1 LSDTPPAVP
10 PASPRR
16 HARWGRRLLWGL
28 LGLVGL
34 LVLVGVGALVYLTG
48 PSGEAWLVR
57 KGVTLANEQL
67 SGRLELGGL
76 DLSPGGLVLTDLKL
90 YDPEGE
96 LVAEFARVE
105 VRARLLALV
114 RQHVDLT
121 SAKVE
126 RPRLYLAQDER
137 GLNLSRALEPRNP
150 APEEPSQ
157 GRGRL
162 RLDLREL
169 VLEDGYVDFRQEVE
183 DGPERHV
190 RLEDFDAKGSAHYAA
205 ATQGFGADLEA
216 TGGLTRPVAGPV
228 HLTLKG
234 GGEEGALQAEV
245 DLGIAGLVLD
255 ASGNLKLPPE
265 VAPGQPEGKLQ
276 GQVAVRRFSAPPALL
291 KGFVPTWPLRVP
303 VSLEGT
309 AGMDGDVVRVDALA
323 KAAEATLDV
332 EGDLDLENL
341 RSSGFTAKARDVDL
355 SQLVEEGPKT
365 NIHADLVAK
374 GGGTRLET
382 LEGDAKLIVSPSEY
396 QGQPLGPVELEASA
410 KSGQFALSRLQ
421 VLLPGASLRAKGQG
435 TLEKMRVDG
444 GFTAGNLALLSRSL
458 SQLMPGS
465 VPPMAGSGTLDF
477 VVEGPLRTPGVE
489 AHGGFA
495 TLVYGTDLAL
505 KDLTVKVELPDVTRP
520 LDTDASLVVAELRT
534 GGRTFKDLAAT
545 VATRERKLDATV
557 RVQGDAQLGIAL
569 GGRVDEDGQG
579 LAVDALSLSWPE
591 ATWKLQRPTHVGFG
605 GGRLEVEPALTLT
618 SGPQSLS
625 LRGAKQGEQVAARV
639 ELGAFDLTKL
649 PRAFVPESLGL
660 GGTVTG
666 HVAARGRL
674 PRPEAETHLR
684 WNDGRVQGYEGLQAA
699 LDGRY
704 VKDRATGTLSASLPV
719 ARLSADFDVP
729 VQGVLKRRRDAM
741 SLKVN
746 LEDLDMAGVMKLA
759 KQPEGPSGHLAGT
772 LAVVGPAREPRLDF
786 LLRGRDVRYQV
797 PPPGFSLKEPLAFE
811 LRAASD
817 AEDGTLDARLELQ
830 GLAKQ
835 AYVALRTPFTLGGLM
850 AKPPTPDEA
859 FAAAVELEARVAELP
874 LTLLQ
879 GMPGVDRP
887 GGTVSAQV
895 DIQGPMLMPR
905 GKLAVQALGA
915 TANGI
920 PPLNSQLTVTG
931 GEKDVKVSLA
941 AQRQEGPLAQLEAT
955 LLAPLG
961 ALQDREVYGRIPFR
975 IRGRL
980 MPVSLQELPG
990 LASARTGPPSTPG
1003 STPQGVQGVLAMEVA
1018 ARGTLDTPELDLTAG
1033 VQKLGVGSLG
1043 LGQARLHYGYKGT
1056 RSDFDVLLTAPA
1068 GGTMMVN
1075 GGVDLDVSLPAIQ
1088 QGLQYARAPLEVT
1101 LKARNFDPSF
1111 LSGATEMVRSLG
1123 GLVQADAALAGT
1135 VGAPTFQGTL
1145 AWKDGVLGLMG
1156 MGEYRDIQL
1165 ALEATRESIA
1175 LRTLSAKAGNGSLRL
1190 EAPLTAVRTREGE
1203 YELSSPQG
1211 REHPLVT
1218 QDFPIIFDDQL
1229 MAVVSMRAKIEGTLS
1244 ERLVNLRNVSVPE
1257 ATIVLPELK
1266 RKDLQPLERPGDV
1279 VLVRNGVPVERKK
1292 RQRQEQPA
1300 PGTPAR
1306 DREENIPD
1314 ATPSAPDRAAVG
1326 GSGEGSQGERGAQ
1339 AEDLAK
1345 AVDEAGAEEDVEV
1358 EQEAPLRTYWVNV
1371 NAPRNL
1377 WVKGS
1382 DVNVELGLSEDFR
1395 VEYRDE
1401 ARMFGEVRVLRG
1413 RVDVLGRRFD
1423 VQRDSQVRFT
1433 GPATVPYINVT
1444 AEHRNDAAKV
1454 TVFVTIRGQGQ
1465 DLTLK
1470 PTSDPPLPESEIY
1483 TLLATGRRTLERGS
1497 GASMTASAQ
1506 AASVVGSLVANEA
1519 RKALAAKLPLDVLSI
1534 EAGKSGIEG
1543 TKLEVGTYVT
1553 DKIYVGYTGR
1563 VGANPQQGENA
1574 NAVRFE
1580 YQLGTRWSL
1589 EGQYGDAR
1597 SGGLDL
1603 IWSNEY

>member
-1 LSDTPPAVP
+1 M
-10 PASPRR
+10 
-16 HARWGRRLLWGL
+16 LWGL

-34 LVLVGVGALVYLTG
+34 VVLLVVGALVYLTG

-57 KGVTLANEQL
+57 KGVALANEQL

-76 DLSPGGLVLTDLKL
+76 DLSPGGAVLTDLKL

-96 LVAEFARVE
+96 LVAEIARVE
-105 VRARLLALV
+105 ARLGLGQLV
-114 RQHVDLT
+114 RQHVDL
-121 SAKVE
+121 SLAKVE

-150 APEEPSQ
+150 KPEEPSQ
-157 GRGRL
+157 GRGTL
-162 RLDLREL
+162 RVDVREL

-183 DGPERHV
+183 EGPERHV
-190 RLEDFDAKGSAHYAA
+190 RLEDFDAKGTAGYAA
-205 ATQGFGADLEA
+205 ATQGFNADLTA
-216 TGGLTRPVAGPV
+216 TGGLALPVAGPV
-228 HLTLKG
+228 RLTLKG
-234 GGEEGALQAEV
+234 GGEEGALQADMGLEV
-245 DLGIAGLVLD
+245 AGLLLD
-255 ASGNLKLPPE
+255 AGGTVKLPPE
-265 VAPGQPEGKLQ
+265 PPPGQPEGTLR
-276 GQVAVRRFSAPPALL
+276 GQVTVRRLVAPPEFL
-291 KGFVPTWPLRVP
+291 KAFVPTWPLLVP

-309 AGMDGDVVRVDALA
+309 AGMDGDLVRVDAQA
-323 KAAEATLDV
+323 KAADATLGLK
-332 EGDLDLENL
+332 GDLDLEHL
-341 RSSGFTAKARDVDL
+341 RTSGFTATARDVDL

-365 NIHADLVAK
+365 NVHADLVAK
-374 GGGTRLET
+374 GGGTSLET
-382 LEGDAKLIVSPSEY
+382 LDGSVDLTVSPSEY

-410 KSGQFALSRLQ
+410 KNGQYTLSRLL

-435 TLEKMRVDG
+435 TEEKMRVDG
-444 GFTAGNLALLSRSL
+444 GFTAGNLALLSQTL
-458 SQLMPGS
+458 SRLLPGT
-465 VPPMAGSGTLDF
+465 VAPMSGNGTLDF
-477 VVEGPLRTPGVE
+477 VVEGPLRTPSLQ
-489 AHGGFA
+489 AQGGFA
-495 TLVYGTDLAL
+495 TLTYGPDLAL
-505 KDLTVKVELPDVTRP
+505 RELSVKVELPDVTRP
-520 LDTDASLVVAELRT
+520 LDTDASLVVSELRSGT
-534 GGRTFKDLAAT
+534 RTFKDLAAT
-545 VATRERKLDATV
+545 IATRERKLDATV
-557 RVQGDAQLGIAL
+557 RVQGDAQLGLTL
-569 GGRVDEDGQG
+569 GGLVDEDGQG
-579 LAVDALSLSWPE
+579 LAVDALTLAWPE
-591 ATWKLQRPTHVGFG
+591 ATWTLQRPTHVGFG

-618 SGPQSLS
+618 SGPQTLS
-625 LRGAKQGEQVAARV
+625 LRGAKEGEQVTARV

-666 HVAARGRL
+666 FVSARGRL
-674 PRPEAETHLR
+674 PRPDAEANLR
-684 WNDGRVQGYEGLQAA
+684 WDDGRAQGYEGLQAA
-699 LDGRY
+699 VDARY
-704 VKDRATGTLSASLPV
+704 VKDRATGKLSANLPV
-719 ARLSADFDVP
+719 ARLAADFDVP
-729 VQGVLKRRRDAM
+729 VQGVLKRRRDLM
-741 SLKVN
+741 SIKVD
-746 LEDLDMAGVMKLA
+746 LEDLDVAGVMKLA
-759 KQPEGPSGHLAGT
+759 KQPPGPSGHLSGT
-772 LAVVGPAREPRLDF
+772 LAVAGPAREPRLDF
-786 LLRGRDVRYQV
+786 VLNGRDMRYQV
-797 PPPGFSLKEPLAFE
+797 PPPGFSLKDPLAFV
-811 LRAASD
+811 LSAKSD
-817 AEDGTLDARLELQ
+817 EQDGTLDARLELQ
-830 GLAKQ
+830 GLASQ
-835 AYVALRTPFTLGGLM
+835 AYVALRTPYTLGGLM

-859 FAAAVELEARVAELP
+859 LSAALELEARIAELP
-874 LTLLQ
+874 LTMLQ
-879 GMPGVDRP
+879 GMPGVDKP
-887 GGTVSAQV
+887 GGTLSAQLDFKGSV
-895 DIQGPMLMPR
+895 LVPQ
-905 GKLAVQALGA
+905 GKLSVQAAGA

-920 PPLNSQLTVTG
+920 PPLNGQLSVTG
-931 GEKDVKVSLA
+931 GDKDVKVSLA

-980 MPVSLQELPG
+980 MPVSLQDLPG
-990 LASARTGPPSTPG
+990 LARARTGPPPTPG
-1003 STPQGVQGVLAMEVA
+1003 TNPQGLQGVLAMEVA
-1018 ARGTLDTPELDLTAG
+1018 ARGTLDTPEVDLTAG
-1033 VQKLGVGSLG
+1033 VQKLGVGTLG
-1043 LGQARLHYGYKGT
+1043 LGQARMHYTYKGIH
-1056 RSDFDVLLTAPA
+1056 SAFDALLTAPA
-1068 GGTMMVN
+1068 GGTLMVT
-1075 GGVDLDVSLPAIQ
+1075 GGVDLDVSLPAFEN
-1088 QGLQYARAPLEVT
+1088 GLQYTRAPLEVS

-1123 GLVQADAALAGT
+1123 GLVQADATLAGT

-1156 MGEYRDIQL
+1156 MGEYREIQL
-1165 ALEATRESIA
+1165 ALEATQEALA

-1190 EAPLTAVRTREGE
+1190 EAPLTAVRTRAGE
-1203 YELSSPQG
+1203 YELSSPKEN
-1211 REHPLVT
+1211 EHPLVA
-1218 QDFPIIFDDQL
+1218 QDFPIIYDDQL
-1229 MAVVSMRAKIEGTLS
+1229 MAVLSMRAKVEGTLS
-1244 ERLVNLRNVSVPE
+1244 EKLVNLRNVSVPE

-1279 VLVRNGVPVERKK
+1279 VLVRNGVPVERKRRK
-1292 RQRQEQPA
+1292 QQQQRSPGS
-1300 PGTPAR
+1300 PGTPTEK
-1306 DREENIPD
+1306 DEEENIPD
-1314 ATPSAPDRAAVG
+1314 ATPSGARRTAVG
-1326 GSGEGSQGERGAQ
+1326 GSGTPNPASGRPEQ

-1345 AVDEAGAEEDVEV
+1345 AVDEAGADEELET

-1401 ARMFGEVRVLRG
+1401 ARLFGEVRVLRG

-1444 AEHRNDAAKV
+1444 AEHRNDNAKV

-1465 DLTLK
+1465 ELTLK

-1534 EAGKSGIEG
+1534 EAGDSGISG

-1563 VGANPQQGENA
+1563 VGANLQQGENA

>member
-1 LSDTPPAVP
+1 LSD
-10 PASPRR
+10 RK
-16 HARWGRRLLWGL
+16 RWARRLLWGV

-34 LVLVGVGALVYLTG
+34 VVLVVVGALIYVTSR
-48 PSGEAWLVR
+48 SGEAWLVR
-57 KGVTLANEQL
+57 KGVALANEQF

-76 DLSPGGLVLTDLKL
+76 DLSLNGAVLTDLKL

-96 LVAEFARVE
+96 LVAEIARVE
-105 VRARLLALV
+105 ARLRLGALAG
-114 RQHVDLT
+114 QHVDLT
-121 SAKVE
+121 LAKVE

-150 APEEPSQ
+150 KPEEPPQ
-157 GRGRL
+157 GRGTL
-162 RLDLREL
+162 RLDVRDL

-190 RLEDFDAKGSAHYAA
+190 RLEDFDAKGTAHYAA
-205 ATQGFGADLEA
+205 ATQGFGADLQA
-216 TGGLTRPVAGPV
+216 TGGLARPVAGPV
-228 HLTLKG
+228 RLTLKG
-234 GGEEGALQAEV
+234 GGEEGALQADV
-245 DLGIAGLVLD
+245 DFEAAGLVLD
-255 ASGNLKLPPE
+255 ASGKVRLPPE
-265 VAPGQPEGKLQ
+265 AAPGQPEGKLQ
-276 GQVAVRRFSAPPALL
+276 GEVTVRRLSAPPALL
-291 KGFVPTWPLRVP
+291 KGFVPAWPLKVP
-303 VSLEGT
+303 VELEAK
-309 AGMDGDVVRVDALA
+309 AGMDGDLVRLDALA
-323 KAAEATLDV
+323 KAADASLDV
-332 EGDLDLENL
+332 EGDLDLEHL
-341 RSSGFTAKARDVDL
+341 RTRGVTVKARTVDL

-365 NIHADLVAK
+365 NLHADLIAK
-374 GGGTRLET
+374 GGGTSLET
-382 LEGDAKLIVSPSEY
+382 LDGEVDLTVSPSEY
-396 QGQPLGPVELEASA
+396 EGQPLGPVELEASA
-410 KSGQFALSRLQ
+410 KNGQFALSRLQ
-421 VLLPGASLRAKGQG
+421 VLLPGASLRAQGQG
-435 TLEKMRVDG
+435 TQERLRLDG
-444 GFTAGNLALLSRSL
+444 GLTAGNLALLSQSL
-458 SQLMPGS
+458 SKLLPGS
-465 VPPMAGSGTLDF
+465 VPAMSGSGTLDF
-477 VVEGPLRTPGVE
+477 VVEGPLRTPGLE
-489 AHGGFA
+489 AHGGFVSLA
-495 TLVYGTDLAL
+495 YGPDLAL
-505 KDLTVKVELPDVTRP
+505 KDLTVRVELPDVTRP

-545 VATRERKLDATV
+545 VATRERKLAATV
-557 RVQGDAQLGIAL
+557 RVQGDAQLGLVL
-569 GGRVDEDGQG
+569 GGLVDEDGQG
-579 LAVDALSLSWPE
+579 LAVDALTLSWPE

-605 GGRLEVEPALTLT
+605 GGRMEVEPALTLT

-625 LRGAKQGEQVAARV
+625 LRGAKEGEQVTARV

-666 HVAARGRL
+666 FVSARGRL
-674 PRPEAETHLR
+674 PRPDAETNLR
-684 WNDGRVQGYEGLQAA
+684 WENGRASGYEGLNAA
-699 LDGRY
+699 LNARY
-704 VKDRATGTLSASLPV
+704 VKDRATGRLSADLPV
-719 ARLSADFDVP
+719 ARLGADFDVP

-741 SLKVN
+741 SIKVN
-746 LEDLDMAGVMKLA
+746 LEDLDVAGVMKLA
-759 KQPEGPSGHLAGT
+759 KQPPGPSGRLSGT
-772 LAVVGPAREPRLDF
+772 LALEGPAREPRLDF
-786 LLRGRDVRYQV
+786 VLNGRDVRYEA
-797 PPPGFSLKEPLAFE
+797 PPPGFSLKQPLAFK
-811 LRAASD
+811 LAAASD
-817 AEDGTLDARLELQ
+817 AQDGTLDARLDVE
-830 GLAKQ
+830 GLAQ
-835 AYVALRTPFTLGGLM
+835 QTYVALRTPFTLGGLL
-850 AKPPTPDEA
+850 AKPPTADDV
-859 FAAAVELEARVAELP
+859 FAAAMEVEARVAALP

-879 GMPGVDRP
+879 GMPGVEAP
-887 GGTVSAQV
+887 GGTVSAQLDLRGSV
-895 DIQGPMLMPR
+895 LVPH
-905 GKLAVQALGA
+905 GKLAVQVADA
-915 TANGI
+915 TANGV
-920 PPLNSQLTVTG
+920 PPQTGELTVTG
-931 GEKDVKVSLA
+931 GDKDVKVALLV
-941 AQRQEGPLAQLEAT
+941 QRKEGPLAQLDAT

-980 MPVSLQELPG
+980 MPVSIQELPG
-990 LASARTGPPSTPG
+990 IARVRSGPPPAPG
-1003 STPQGVQGVLAMEVA
+1003 TNPKGLQGVLAVEIA

-1033 VQKLGVGSLG
+1033 IQKLGVGNLG

-1068 GGTMMVN
+1068 GGTLMVN

-1088 QGLQYARAPLEVT
+1088 RGLQYTRAPLEVT

-1123 GLVQADAALAGT
+1123 GLMQADAKLAGT
-1135 VGAPTFQGTL
+1135 VGAPTFQGNL
-1145 AWKDGVLGLMG
+1145 AWKDGLIGLMG
-1156 MGEYRDIQL
+1156 LGEYRDIQL
-1165 ALEATRESIA
+1165 ALEANQESIA
-1175 LRTLSAKAGNGSLRL
+1175 LRTLSANAGNGSLRL
-1190 EAPLTAVRTREGE
+1190 EAPLTAVRTGSGE
-1203 YELSSPQG
+1203 FELSSPQG
-1211 REHPLVT
+1211 NEHPLVAK
-1218 QDFPIIFDDQL
+1218 DFPIIFDDQL
-1229 MAVVSMRAKIEGTLS
+1229 MAVLTMRAKIEGTLS

-1266 RKDLQPLERPGDV
+1266 RKDLQPLERPEDV

-1292 RQRQEQPA
+1292 RKAQQQPS

-1306 DREENIPD
+1306 DQEENLPD
-1314 ATPSAPDRAAVG
+1314 ATPTASTRTAVG
-1326 GSGEGSQGERGAQ
+1326 GSGPGTQAQ
-1339 AEDLAK
+1339 DLAK
-1345 AVDEAGAEEDVEV
+1345 AVDQAAPDEEVEL

-1395 VEYRDE
+1395 VEYREE
-1401 ARMFGEVRVLRG
+1401 ARLFGEVRVLRG

-1444 AEHRNDAAKV
+1444 AEHRNETAKV

-1465 DLTLK
+1465 ELTLK

-1534 EAGKSGIEG
+1534 EAGDSGLAG
-1543 TKLEVGTYVT
+1543 AKLEVGTYVT

-1563 VGANPQQGENA
+1563 VGANPLQGENA

-1580 YQLGTRWSL
+1580 YQFSPRWSL

-1603 IWSNEY
+1603 IWSKEY

>member
-1 LSDTPPAVP
+1 MSD
-10 PASPRR
+10 RK
-16 HARWGRRLLWGL
+16 RWGRRLLWGL

-34 LVLVGVGALVYLTG
+34 VVLLVVGALIYLTS

-57 KGVTLANEQL
+57 KGVALANEQL

-76 DLSPGGLVLTDLKL
+76 DLSPGGAVLTDLKL

-96 LVAEFARVE
+96 LVAEIARVDAR
-105 VRARLLALV
+105 VRLGPLV

-121 SAKVE
+121 SVKVE

-150 APEEPSQ
+150 KPEEPPQ
-157 GRGRL
+157 GRGKL
-162 RLDLREL
+162 QLDLREL

-183 DGPERHV
+183 DGPERQV
-190 RLEDFDAKGSAHYAA
+190 RLEDFDAKGSARYAA

-228 HLTLKG
+228 RLVLKG
-234 GGEEGALQAEV
+234 GGEEGALQADV
-245 DLGIAGLVLD
+245 DLGVAGLVLD

-276 GQVAVRRFSAPPALL
+276 GQVTVRQLSAPPALL
-291 KGFVPTWPLRVP
+291 KGFVPTWPLVVP

-309 AGMDGDVVRVDALA
+309 AGLDGDVVRVDALA
-323 KAAEATLDV
+323 KAADATLDV
-332 EGDLDLENL
+332 EGDLDLEHL
-341 RSSGFTAKARDVDL
+341 RTRGFTAKARDVDL

-365 NIHADLVAK
+365 KLHADLLAK
-374 GGGTRLET
+374 GGGTSLET
-382 LEGDAKLIVSPSEY
+382 LDGEVDLTVSPSEY

-410 KSGQFALSRLQ
+410 KDGQFALSRLQ
-421 VLLPGASLRAKGQG
+421 VLLPGASLRAQGQG
-435 TLEKMRVDG
+435 TQERMRVDG
-444 GFTAGNLALLSRSL
+444 GFTAGNLALLSQAL
-458 SQLMPGS
+458 SRLLPGA

-477 VVEGPLRTPGVE
+477 VVEGPLRTPGLE

-495 TLVYGTDLAL
+495 TLAYGADLAL
-505 KDLTVKVELPDVTRP
+505 RDITVKVELPDVTRP

-545 VATRERKLDATV
+545 VATRERELDATV
-557 RVQGDAQLGIAL
+557 RVQGDAQVGITL
-569 GGRVDEDGQG
+569 GGLVDEDGQG

-591 ATWKLQRPTHVGFG
+591 ATWSLQRPTHVGFG
-605 GGRLEVEPALTLT
+605 GGRVEVEPALTLT

-625 LRGAKQGEQVAARV
+625 LRGAKEGEQVTARV

-666 HVAARGRL
+666 FVSARGRL
-674 PRPEAETHLR
+674 PRPEAEANLR
-684 WNDGRVQGYEGLQAA
+684 WDDGRVSGYEGLQAA
-699 LDGRY
+699 LNGRY
-704 VKDRATGTLSASLPV
+704 VKDRATGTLSANLPV
-719 ARLSADFDVP
+719 AKLTADFDVP

-746 LEDLDMAGVMKLA
+746 LEDLDVAGVMKLA
-759 KQPEGPSGHLAGT
+759 KQPAGPSGHVAGT

-786 LLRGRDVRYQV
+786 TLRGRDVRYEV
-797 PPPGFSLKEPLAFE
+797 PPPGFSLKAPLAFE

-835 AYVALRTPFTLGGLM
+835 AYVALRTPFTLGGLL
-850 AKPPTPDEA
+850 AKPPTPDDV
-859 FAAAVELEARVAELP
+859 FAAALELEARVAELP
-874 LTLLQ
+874 LTLLE
-879 GMPGVDRP
+879 GMPGVDKP
-887 GGTVSAQV
+887 GGAVSAQV
-895 DIQGPMLMPR
+895 DIQGSVLVPQGR
-905 GKLAVQALGA
+905 LAVQVAGA

-920 PPLNSQLTVTG
+920 PPQNGQLTVTG
-931 GEKDVKVSLA
+931 GEKDVKVALA
-941 AQRQEGPLAQLEAT
+941 VQRQEGPLAQLDAT

-990 LASARTGPPSTPG
+990 LARSQGGAPPTPG
-1003 STPQGVQGVLAMEVA
+1003 TNPQGVQGVLAMEVA

-1033 VQKLGVGSLG
+1033 VQKLGVGDLG
-1043 LGQARLHYGYKGT
+1043 LGQARLHYVYKGT

-1075 GGVDLDVSLPAIQ
+1075 GGVDLDVSLPALQ
-1088 QGLQYARAPLEVT
+1088 QGLQYTRAPLEVT
-1101 LKARNFDPSF
+1101 LKARDFDPSF
-1111 LSGATEMVRSLG
+1111 LSGVTEMVRSLG
-1123 GLVQADAALAGT
+1123 GVVQADAAVAGT

-1145 AWKDGVLGLMG
+1145 AWKDGLLGLMG
-1156 MGEYRDIQL
+1156 LGEYRDIQL
-1165 ALEATRESIA
+1165 ALEATEESFA

-1190 EAPLTAVRTREGE
+1190 EAPLTAVRSRRGE
-1203 YELSSPQG
+1203 YELSSPKG
-1211 REHPLVT
+1211 NEHPLVT
-1218 QDFPIIFDDQL
+1218 QDFPIVFDDQL
-1229 MAVVSMRAKIEGTLS
+1229 MAVVSMRAKIEGTLTG
-1244 ERLVNLRNVSVPE
+1244 RLVNLRNVSVPE
-1257 ATIVLPELK
+1257 ATIVLPELR

-1292 RQRQEQPA
+1292 RKRQQQPS
-1300 PGTPAR
+1300 PGTPEK
-1306 DREENIPD
+1306 DQEENLPD
-1314 ATPSAPDRAAVG
+1314 PTPSVPDRTAVG
-1326 GSGEGSQGERGAQ
+1326 GSGVAAQ
-1339 AEDLAK
+1339 AADLAR
-1345 AVDEAGAEEDVEV
+1345 AVDEAGADEDVEV

-1382 DVNVELGLSEDFR
+1382 DVNVELGLSDDFR

-1401 ARMFGEVRVLRG
+1401 ARLFGEVRVLRG

-1444 AEHRNDAAKV
+1444 AEHRNDSAKV

-1534 EAGKSGIEG
+1534 EAGDSGIAG

-1589 EGQYGDAR
+1589 EGNYGDAR

>member
-1 LSDTPPAVP
+1 
-10 PASPRR
+10 
-16 HARWGRRLLWGL
+16 
-28 LGLVGL
+28 
-34 LVLVGVGALVYLTG
+34 
-48 PSGEAWLVR
+48 
-57 KGVTLANEQL
+57 
-67 SGRLELGGL
+67 
-76 DLSPGGLVLTDLKL
+76 
-90 YDPEGE
+90 
-96 LVAEFARVE
+96 
-105 VRARLLALV
+105 
-114 RQHVDLT
+114 
-121 SAKVE
+121 
-126 RPRLYLAQDER
+126 
-137 GLNLSRALEPRNP
+137 
-150 APEEPSQ
+150 
-157 GRGRL
+157 
-162 RLDLREL
+162 
-169 VLEDGYVDFRQEVE
+169 
-183 DGPERHV
+183 
-190 RLEDFDAKGSAHYAA
+190 
-205 ATQGFGADLEA
+205 
-216 TGGLTRPVAGPV
+216 
-228 HLTLKG
+228 
-234 GGEEGALQAEV
+234 ALQADV

-255 ASGNLKLPPE
+255 AGGTVQLPPE
-265 VAPGQPEGKLQ
+265 VAPGQPEGKLK
-276 GQVAVRRFSAPPALL
+276 GEVTVRRLSAPPELI
-291 KGFVPTWPLRVP
+291 KGFVPTYPLKVP
-303 VSLEGT
+303 VSLEGK
-309 AGMDGDVVRVDALA
+309 ASLDGDLARVDALA
-323 KAAEATLDV
+323 KAADATLDL
-332 EGDLDLENL
+332 EGDLDLEHL
-341 RSSGFTAKARDVDL
+341 RTSGFTAKARDVDL
-355 SQLVEEGPKT
+355 SQLLEEGTKT

-374 GGGTRLET
+374 GGGTSLET
-382 LEGDAKLIVSPSEY
+382 LDGEVDLTVSPSEY

-410 KSGQFALSRLQ
+410 KNGQFALSRLQ
-421 VLLPGASLRAKGQG
+421 VLLPGASLRAQGQG
-435 TLEKMRVDG
+435 TQEKMRVDG
-444 GFTAGNLALLSRSL
+444 GFTAGNLALLSQSL
-458 SQLMPGS
+458 SRLLPGT

-477 VVEGPLRTPGVE
+477 VVEGPLRTPGLE
-489 AHGGFA
+489 AHGGFVS
-495 TLVYGTDLAL
+495 LSYGPDLTL

-520 LDTDASLVVAELRT
+520 LDTDASVVVSELRT

-545 VATRERKLDATV
+545 VATRERQLDATL
-557 RVQGDAQLGIAL
+557 RVQGDAQLGLVL
-569 GGRVDEDGQG
+569 GGLVDEDGQG
-579 LAVDALSLSWPE
+579 LAVNAMTLTWPE
-591 ATWKLQRPTHVGFG
+591 ATWKLQRPTHLGFG

-625 LRGAKQGEQVAARV
+625 LRGAKEGEQVSARV

-666 HVAARGRL
+666 FVSARGKL
-674 PRPEAETHLR
+674 PRPDAETDLR
-684 WNDGRVQGYEGLQAA
+684 WDEGRVSGYEGLQAA
-699 LDGRY
+699 LKGRY
-704 VKDRATGTLSASLPV
+704 VKDRATGTLAANLPV

-746 LEDLDMAGVMKLA
+746 LEDLDVAGVMKLA
-759 KQPEGPSGHLAGT
+759 KQPPGPSGRLAGT

-786 LLRGRDVRYQV
+786 VLRGQDMRYES
-797 PPPGFSLKEPLAFE
+797 PPPAFSLKQPLGFE

-835 AYVALRTPFTLGGLM
+835 AYVALRTPFTLGGVM
-850 AKPPTPDEA
+850 AKPPTPDDV
-859 FAAAVELEARVAELP
+859 FAAVLELEARVAELP

-879 GMPGVDRP
+879 GMQGVEAP

-895 DIQGPMLMPR
+895 DFKGSVLVPQGR
-905 GKLAVQALGA
+905 LAVQVAGA

-920 PPLNSQLTVTG
+920 PPQSGQLTVTG
-931 GEKDVKVSLA
+931 GDKDVKVSLA
-941 AQRQEGPLAQLEAT
+941 VQRQEGPLASLEAT

-980 MPVSLQELPG
+980 MPVSIQELPG
-990 LASARTGPPSTPG
+990 LARARTGPPPAPG
-1003 STPQGVQGVLAMEVA
+1003 TNPQGLQGLLAMEIA

-1033 VQKLGVGSLG
+1033 VQKLGVGTLG

-1088 QGLQYARAPLEVT
+1088 QGLQYTRAPLEVT

-1111 LSGATEMVRSLG
+1111 LSGATEMVRTLG
-1123 GLVQADAALAGT
+1123 GLLEADAKLAGT
-1135 VGAPTFQGTL
+1135 VGAPTFQGKL
-1145 AWKDGVLGLMG
+1145 AWKDGLLGLMG
-1156 MGEYRDIQL
+1156 LGEYRDIQL
-1165 ALEATRESIA
+1165 ALEANEQSIA

-1190 EAPLTAVRTREGE
+1190 EAPLTAVRTRGGE
-1203 YELSSPQG
+1203 FELSSPKES
-1211 REHPLVT
+1211 EHPLVA

-1229 MAVVSMRAKIEGTLS
+1229 MAVVSMRAKIEGTLT

-1257 ATIVLPELK
+1257 ATIVLPELR
-1266 RKDLQPLERPGDV
+1266 RKDLQPLERPTDV

-1292 RQRQEQPA
+1292 RRQQQPS
-1300 PGTPAR
+1300 PGAPAR
-1306 DREENIPD
+1306 DEEENIPD
-1314 ATPSAPDRAAVG
+1314 ATPTAPDRTAVG
-1326 GSGEGSQGERGAQ
+1326 GSGETQQGERGAQ

-1345 AVDEAGAEEDVEV
+1345 AVDEAGADEELET
-1358 EQEAPLRTYWVNV
+1358 EQEAPLRSYWVNV

-1444 AEHRNDAAKV
+1444 AEHRNDSAKV

-1534 EAGKSGIEG
+1534 EAGDSGISG